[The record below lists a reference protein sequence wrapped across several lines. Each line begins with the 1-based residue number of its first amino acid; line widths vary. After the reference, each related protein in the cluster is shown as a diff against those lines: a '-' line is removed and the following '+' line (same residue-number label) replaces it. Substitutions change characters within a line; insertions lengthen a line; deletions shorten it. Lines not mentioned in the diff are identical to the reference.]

1 MNPWMKE
8 PSMTHRIGV
17 SLAVACLVS
26 CSSEPASRAQESTNV
41 AILAT
46 GGTIAGSAESQTAA
60 GYTSGQVAV
69 DVLLN
74 AVPELSTLATVSGE
88 QIASIGSQNMN
99 DTVWLALARRVNELA
114 ATDVDGIVITHGTDT
129 MEETAYFLSLVAHT
143 DKPIVMTGAMRP
155 STSISADGP
164 ANIYN
169 AVAVAA
175 DPRAV
180 GLGVMVV
187 MNDEIHDAH
196 SVYKSNTTEV
206 STFQSD
212 EGLIGSVQFGQARYF
227 RGPYTRHTSSSDFS
241 LDGVDILPPVDI
253 IYMHEGVS
261 GALIDAAVAAGAKGV
276 VTAGVGNGN
285 MTDEALASLTAAAA
299 TGVVSVRSS
308 RVPTGLVGRMV
319 EVDDDGLGFIA
330 SYGLSP
336 PKARILL
343 RLALLTTTDTATIQQ
358 YFAEY

>member
-1 MNPWMKE
+1 MK
-8 PSMTHRIGV
+8 HRIGV
-17 SLAVACLVS
+17 GFVVASLVS
-26 CSSEPASRAQESTNV
+26 CSSEPASHAQESANV

-60 GYTSGQVAV
+60 GYMSGQVAV

-74 AVPELSTLATVSGE
+74 AVPELDTLASVTGE

-99 DTVWLALARRVNELA
+99 DTVWFALARRVNALA
-114 ATDVDGIVITHGTDT
+114 LTDVDGIVITHGTDT

-175 DPRAV
+175 DPRSA

-206 STFQSD
+206 STFQSV
-212 EGLIGSVQFGQARYF
+212 EGLIGEVQYGQARYF
-227 RGPYTRHTSSSDFS
+227 RAPFTRHTTTSDFT
-241 LDGVDILPPVDI
+241 LDGVESLPPVDI
-253 IYMHEGVS
+253 VYMHQGVS
-261 GALIDAAVAAGAKGV
+261 GTLIDAAVAAGAKGI

-299 TGVVSVRSS
+299 AGVVSVRSS
-308 RVPTGLVGRMV
+308 RVPTGVIGRMV
-319 EVDDDGLGFIA
+319 EIDDDALGFVA

-343 RLALLTTTDTATIQQ
+343 RLALLTTSDPATIQQ

>member
-1 MNPWMKE
+1 
-8 PSMTHRIGV
+8 V
-17 SLAVACLVS
+17 
-26 CSSEPASRAQESTNV
+26 
-41 AILAT
+41 ILAT
-46 GGTIAGSAESQTAA
+46 GGTIAGSAQSQTAA

-69 DVLLN
+69 EVLLN
-74 AVPELSTLATVSGE
+74 AVPELGSLANVTGE
-88 QIASIGSQNMN
+88 QISSIGSQNMS
-99 DTVWLALARRVNELA
+99 DTVWLSLARRINELA
-114 ATDVDGIVITHGTDT
+114 STNVAGIVVTHGTDT

-143 DKPIVMTGAMRP
+143 EKPIVLTGAMRP

-206 STFQSD
+206 STFQSE
-212 EGLIGSVQFGQARYF
+212 EGLIGTVQFGVARYF
-227 RGPYTRHTSSSDFS
+227 RGPYSRHTDTSEFT
-241 LDGVDILPPVDI
+241 LEGVESLPPVDI

-261 GALIDAAVAAGAKGV
+261 GALIDAAVARGARGV

-285 MTDEALASLTAAAA
+285 MSDEALTSLTAAAA
-299 TGVVSVRSS
+299 AGVVSVRSS

-319 EVDDDGLGFIA
+319 EVDDDALGFVA

-336 PKARILL
+336 SKARILL
-343 RLALLTTTDTATIQQ
+343 RLALLTTSDPLEIQQ